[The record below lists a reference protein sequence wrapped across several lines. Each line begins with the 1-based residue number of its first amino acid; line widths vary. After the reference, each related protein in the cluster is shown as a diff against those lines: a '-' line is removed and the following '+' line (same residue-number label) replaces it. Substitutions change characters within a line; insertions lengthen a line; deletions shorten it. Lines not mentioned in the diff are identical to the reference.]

1 MNPQEFLPQPAMA
14 ALARCRLSLRRPVGT
29 RPGGHASPRLG
40 FSLEFADHRPYQ
52 PGDDFRQIDWA
63 VYARQRRLVTKV
75 YSREVEAPL
84 YLLLDT
90 SRSMGFGRPAKL
102 ALALRLAAAL
112 AFIAYRSLDR
122 FGLQP
127 FGAGLL
133 KELPPRRGRAQLSRI
148 LRRLAELAPRGRTDL
163 SSCLATWAEGS
174 REPGLAVVI
183 SDFLVPGGLEEGL
196 EALRLARHEVLAV
209 QVLSPEEFRPTLQ
222 GLLRLVDLES
232 GRGKVLSLGRQ
243 ALRAYQAALS
253 EHNRR
258 LADFCLSHDIAY
270 RLVSSDGDPVEVVL
284 SLLSRRQ

>member
-1 MNPQEFLPQPAMA
+1 VNPQELLPQAAMA
-14 ALARCRLSLRRPVGT
+14 ALARRRLSLRRPVGA
-29 RPGGHASPRLG
+29 RLGGHTSSRLG
-40 FSLEFADHRPYQ
+40 LSLEFADHRPYQ

-133 KELPPRRGRAQLSRI
+133 QGLPPQRGRAQLSRI
-148 LRRLAELAPRGRTDL
+148 LRRLAELAPRGGTGL
-163 SSCLATWAEGS
+163 SSSLAAWAEGR
-174 REPGLAVVI
+174 REAGLAVVI
-183 SDFLVPGGLEEGL
+183 SDFLVPEGFEEGL
-196 EALRLARHEVLAV
+196 GALRLARHEVLAL
-209 QVLSPEEFRPTLQ
+209 QVLSPEELRPTLQ

-232 GRGKVLSLGRQ
+232 GRGRVLALGKG

-258 LADFCLSHDIAY
+258 LADFCLSHGIAY
-270 RLVSSDGDPVEVVL
+270 RLVPSDGDPVEVVL
-284 SLLSRRQ
+284 SLLSRRH

>member
-1 MNPQEFLPQPAMA
+1 MTPQELLPQAAMA
-14 ALARCRLSLRRPVGT
+14 ALARCRLSLRRPVGA
-29 RPGGHASPRLG
+29 RLGGHASARLG
-40 FSLEFADHRPYQ
+40 LALEFADHRPYQ
-52 PGDDFRQIDWA
+52 AGDDFRQIDWA

-90 SRSMGFGRPAKL
+90 SRSMGFGQPAKL

-112 AFIAYRSLDR
+112 AFIAYRGLDR

-133 KELPPRRGRAQLSRI
+133 QELPPQRGRAQLSRI
-148 LRRLAELAPRGRTDL
+148 LHRLAELAPRGGTDL
-163 SSCLATWAEGS
+163 TSSLAAWAEGS

-183 SDFLVPGGLEEGL
+183 SDFLVPEGLEEGL
-196 EALRLARHEVLAV
+196 QALRLARHEVLAL
-209 QVLSPEEFRPTLQ
+209 QVLSLQELRPNLQ

-232 GRGKVLSLGRQ
+232 GRGRVLSLGRQ

-258 LADFCLSHDIAY
+258 LADFCLSHGIAY
-270 RLVSSDGDPVEVVL
+270 RLVPSDGDPVEVVL
-284 SLLSRRQ
+284 SLLSRRR